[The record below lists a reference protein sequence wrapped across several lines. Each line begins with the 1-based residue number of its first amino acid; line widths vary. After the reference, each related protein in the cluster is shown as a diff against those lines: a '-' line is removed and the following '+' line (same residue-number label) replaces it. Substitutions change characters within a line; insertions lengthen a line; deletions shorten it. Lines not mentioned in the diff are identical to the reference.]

1 MECINVET
9 ASKAYATIRISLP
22 SERESA
28 IIYKALKPE
37 TESSPTPRS
46 KVNID
51 KDGKTLTLTFK
62 ASDTTALRAAVNSYL
77 RWIMLLDDTYSKI
90 ENVRRG

>member
-1 MECINVET
+1 MDSVERDP
-9 ASKAYATIRISLP
+9 KAYATIRIRLP

-28 IIYKALKPE
+28 VIYRALKPE

-46 KVNID
+46 KVSID
-51 KDGKTLTLTFK
+51 RDRRLLTLTFK

-77 RWIMLLDDTYSKI
+77 RWFMLLDDAYSKI
-90 ENVRRG
+90 ETLRRG